1 MTKNSSASAAANAN
15 KSPYEILG
23 VPEAAS
29 QDEIKNAYRKLA
41 KKYHP
46 DLNPGSKEAEK
57 HFKDLSIAYERVGTA
72 EARAK
77 YDRGDQGEPMQGP
90 GAEYSQNGPRRD
102 PRYYYQT
109 QQQGGRYSQSFEGM
123 DDDFL
128 SSIFGNSRQ
137 QAQGKDELYQMEV
150 DFKDSVLGAEREI
163 GLPNG
168 KTLRVKI
175 PAGVE
180 SGAKLRFA
188 GQGSAGRGSGPSG
201 DAYVQLSVKP
211 SSLFKKVGRDLEIEL
226 PISLSEAI
234 LGGEIKVPTIDG
246 QILMKIPAEI
256 SSGQRLR
263 VPGKGVPSRNAH
275 TGAEKRGDQFV
286 ILKIV
291 TPHAVDEEFRN
302 ATLSWSKRHPYD
314 PRVGWE
320 GTR

>member
-1 MTKNSSASAAANAN
+1 MIKNSTASAAANTN

-23 VPEAAS
+23 VREAAS

-46 DLNPGSKEAEK
+46 DLNPGNKEAEK
-57 HFKDLSIAYERVGTA
+57 YFKDLSIAYERVGTA

-77 YDRGDQGEPMQGP
+77 YDRGELEESAQGP
-90 GAEYSQNGPRRD
+90 GSEYSQNDPRRD
-102 PRYYYQT
+102 PRHYYQT
-109 QQQGGRYSQSFEGM
+109 QQGGGRYSQSFEGM

-137 QAQGKDELYQMEV
+137 QAQARDVLYQMEV
-150 DFKDSVLGAEREI
+150 EFKDSVLGAEREI

-180 SGAKLRFA
+180 TGAKLRFA
-188 GQGSAGRGSGPSG
+188 GQGSTGRGSGPAG

-211 SSLFKKVGRDLEIEL
+211 SSLFKRVGLDLEMEL
-226 PISLSEAI
+226 PISLSEAV
-234 LGGEIKVPTIDG
+234 LGGEMKVPTIDG
-246 QILMKIPAEI
+246 QILMKIPAEV

-263 VPGKGVPSRNAH
+263 VPGKGVPSRDANPN
-275 TGAEKRGDQFV
+275 GEKRGDQFV
-286 ILKIV
+286 IIKIV

-302 ATLSWSKRHPYD
+302 ATLAWSKRHPYN
-314 PRVGWE
+314 PRLGLE
-320 GTR
+320 GVR